1 MTNPMENELI
11 RLRALEP
18 DDVQVLYK
26 WENDTEVWKVSNTI
40 VPFSKYMLLQFIANQ
55 QRDIFETRQLRLI
68 IESKQSG
75 KPVGAIDLFDLDPY
89 NCRAGVGILIYDK
102 RDQGQGYASQALS
115 SLSGTAFRCWD
126 STALLRYSFAQH
138 LQSGAVQKQGVHGRR
153 TEKGMDENHVG
164 LAGRIYAS
172 IAKSPEMGI
181 NRAGLPRP
189 HSVR

>member
-102 RDQGQGYASQALS
+102 RIRFPSAVVPDPVR
-115 SLSGTAFRCWD
+115 LSGAGTQ
-126 STALLRYSFAQH
+126 SALLRYSFAQH
-138 LQSGAVQKQGVHGRR
+138 PQSGAVQKQGVHGRR

>member
-68 IESKQSG
+68 IEAEREARRRDR
-75 KPVGAIDLFDLDPY
+75 PV
-89 NCRAGVGILIYDK
+89 RS
-102 RDQGQGYASQALS
+102 RS
-115 SLSGTAFRCWD
+115 
-126 STALLRYSFAQH
+126 
-138 LQSGAVQKQGVHGRR
+138 VQ
-153 TEKGMDENHVG
+153 
-164 LAGRIYAS
+164 
-172 IAKSPEMGI
+172 
-181 NRAGLPRP
+181 LPRGSRNP
-189 HSVR
+189 DL

>member
-68 IESKQSG
+68 IESKQ
-75 KPVGAIDLFDLDPY
+75 
-89 NCRAGVGILIYDK
+89 IYDK

-115 SLSGTAFRCWD
+115 SLIRYGFQVLGLNQLYCDIPSHNIR
-126 STALLRYSFAQH
+126 SLALFKS
-138 LQSGAVQKQGVHGRR
+138 
-153 TEKGMDENHVG
+153 KGFTVVG
-164 LAGRIYAS
+164 LKKEWTRTTSDWQDEYMLQLLNPQKWG
-172 IAKSPEMGI
+172 
-181 NRAGLPRP
+181 
-189 HSVR
+189 

>member
-89 NCRAGVGILIYDK
+89 NCRAGVGILIMTSAIKGRDTLPK
-102 RDQGQGYASQALS
+102 R
-115 SLSGTAFRCWD
+115 C
-126 STALLRYSFAQH
+126 
-138 LQSGAVQKQGVHGRR
+138 
-153 TEKGMDENHVG
+153 
-164 LAGRIYAS
+164 
-172 IAKSPEMGI
+172 
-181 NRAGLPRP
+181 RP
-189 HSVR
+189 

>member
-115 SLSGTAFRCWD
+115 SLIRYGFQVLGLNQLYCDIPSHNIR
-126 STALLRYSFAQH
+126 SLALFKSKGFTVVGQKKEWTRTTSEWQDEYM
-138 LQSGAVQKQGVHGRR
+138 LQLLNPQKWG
-153 TEKGMDENHVG
+153 
-164 LAGRIYAS
+164 
-172 IAKSPEMGI
+172 
-181 NRAGLPRP
+181 
-189 HSVR
+189 

>member
-89 NCRAGVGILIYDK
+89 NCRAGVGILIRYGFQVLGLNQLYCDIPSHNI
-102 RDQGQGYASQALS
+102 RSLALFKS
-115 SLSGTAFRCWD
+115 
-126 STALLRYSFAQH
+126 
-138 LQSGAVQKQGVHGRR
+138 
-153 TEKGMDENHVG
+153 KGFTVVG
-164 LAGRIYAS
+164 LKKEWTRTTSDWQDEYMLQLLNPQKWG
-172 IAKSPEMGI
+172 
-181 NRAGLPRP
+181 
-189 HSVR
+189 

>member
-1 MTNPMENELI
+1 
-11 RLRALEP
+11 
-18 DDVQVLYK
+18 
-26 WENDTEVWKVSNTI
+26 
-40 VPFSKYMLLQFIANQ
+40 MLLQFIANQ

-115 SLSGTAFRCWD
+115 SLI
-126 STALLRYSFAQH
+126 RYGFQVLGLNQLYCDIPSH
-138 LQSGAVQKQGVHGRR
+138 NIRSPGAVQKQGVHGRR

>member
-115 SLSGTAFRCWD
+115 SLIRYGFQVLGLNQLYCDIPSHNIR
-126 STALLRYSFAQH
+126 SLALFKSKGFTD
-138 LQSGAVQKQGVHGRR
+138 RR

-164 LAGRIYAS
+164 LQDEYMLQLLNPQKWG
-172 IAKSPEMGI
+172 
-181 NRAGLPRP
+181 
-189 HSVR
+189 

>member
-75 KPVGAIDLFDLDPY
+75 NIQLSPIHKD
-89 NCRAGVGILIYDK
+89 CGILIYDK

-115 SLSGTAFRCWD
+115 SLIRYGFQVLGLNQLYCDIPSHNIR
-126 STALLRYSFAQH
+126 SLALFKS
-138 LQSGAVQKQGVHGRR
+138 
-153 TEKGMDENHVG
+153 KGFTVVG
-164 LAGRIYAS
+164 LKKEWTRTTSDWQDEYMLQLLNPQKWG
-172 IAKSPEMGI
+172 
-181 NRAGLPRP
+181 
-189 HSVR
+189 

>member
-68 IESKQSG
+68 IESGS
-75 KPVGAIDLFDLDPY
+75 PSARSTCSTSI
-89 NCRAGVGILIYDK
+89 RT
-102 RDQGQGYASQALS
+102 
-115 SLSGTAFRCWD
+115 TAARE
-126 STALLRYSFAQH
+126 SES
-138 LQSGAVQKQGVHGRR
+138 
-153 TEKGMDENHVG
+153 
-164 LAGRIYAS
+164 
-172 IAKSPEMGI
+172 
-181 NRAGLPRP
+181 
-189 HSVR
+189 

>member
-115 SLSGTAFRCWD
+115 SLI
-126 STALLRYSFAQH
+126 RYGFQFKS
-138 LQSGAVQKQGVHGRR
+138 
-153 TEKGMDENHVG
+153 KGFTVVG
-164 LAGRIYAS
+164 LKKEWTRTTSDWQDEYMLQLLNPQKWG
-172 IAKSPEMGI
+172 
-181 NRAGLPRP
+181 
-189 HSVR
+189 